1 MKTII
6 AALLIGCFVTAGA
19 QNNYNDSIQ
28 QYLSKY
34 VKEHEVVTGDN
45 KKGFRFY
52 APNPAYRFV
61 ARFEKAADSKW
72 FNMPTSGKIQ
82 KAFRIYGTLYFSKGD
97 TAIQLPVYQ
106 SQSLLES
113 PRYRD
118 NLFLPFTDLTSGDE
132 TYASGRYLDL
142 KLGDIQN
149 GRVVLDFNK
158 AYNPYCA
165 YVTGKYNCPI
175 PPRANQLPIA
185 VMAGEKTFSGHIVA
199 E

>member
-1 MKTII
+1 MKTIV
-6 AALLIGCFVTAGA
+6 AALLICCFVTVQA

-28 QYLSKY
+28 QYLHKY
-34 VKEHEVVTGDN
+34 VAEHEVVTGDL

-52 APNPAYRFV
+52 VPDPAYRFI
-61 ARFEKAADSKW
+61 ARFEKSADSRW

-82 KAFRIYGTLYFSKGD
+82 KAFRVYGILYFSKGD
-97 TAIQLPVYQ
+97 TALQLPVYQ
-106 SQSLLES
+106 SQGLLES
-113 PRYRD
+113 PKYRD

-132 TYASGRYLDL
+132 TYGSGRYIDL

-149 GRVVLDFNK
+149 GRVVIDFNK

-175 PPRANQLPIA
+175 PPQANQLPVAI
-185 VMAGEKTFSGHIVA
+185 MAGEKNFNGHIEA
-199 E
+199 Q

>member
-1 MKTII
+1 MKIVV
-6 AALLIGCFVTAGA
+6 AALLICCVVTAAA
-19 QNNYNDSIQ
+19 QNNYKDSIQ
-28 QYLSKY
+28 QFLDKY
-34 VKEHEVVTGDN
+34 VAEHEVVKGDN

-52 APNPAYRFV
+52 APDPAYRFT
-61 ARFEKAADSKW
+61 ARLEKVADSKW

-82 KAFRIYGTLYFSKGD
+82 KAFRVYGILHFSKGD
-97 TAIQLPVYQ
+97 TTLQLPVYQ

-113 PRYRD
+113 PKYRD

-132 TYASGRYLDL
+132 TYTSGRYIDL

-149 GRVVLDFNK
+149 GQVILDFNK

-175 PPRANQLPIA
+175 PPRTNQLSIA
-185 VMAGEKTFSGHIVA
+185 IHAGEKTFSGHIEA

>member
-1 MKTII
+1 MKTVITV
-6 AALLIGCFVTAGA
+6 LLACCFVTVQA
-19 QNNYNDSIQ
+19 QNNYKDSIQ

-34 VKEHEVVTGDN
+34 VAEHEVVTGDN

-52 APNPAYRFV
+52 APNPAYRFI
-61 ARFEKAADSKW
+61 ARFEKATDSKW

-82 KAFRIYGTLYFSKGD
+82 KAFRVYGTLYFSKGD
-97 TAIQLPVYQ
+97 TALQLPVYQ
-106 SQSLLES
+106 SQGLLES
-113 PRYRD
+113 PKYRD

-132 TYASGRYLDL
+132 TYASGRYIDL

-149 GRVVLDFNK
+149 GQVVLDFNK

-175 PPRANQLPIA
+175 PPQTNQLPVAI
-185 VMAGEKTFSGHIVA
+185 MAGEKIFSGHIEA